1 MLILVRN
8 WQTVIIA
15 LNCSYLDP
23 EYFLRR
29 QLTTASDVYA
39 YGVVLLEIITGQEAI
54 DHLRFEELNIIE
66 WVDWPAAHTSSELS
80 NLCETQSLYIHS
92 FFGLFMQFNFLTKNT
107 SLCIW
112 CRWSRDSVMKGLRKL
127 LIQHL
132 EMIIIRRSWR
142 WWRRLH

>member
-92 FFGLFMQFNFLTKNT
+92 FFGLFMQFNFLTQNMP
-107 SLCIW
+107 LRIW